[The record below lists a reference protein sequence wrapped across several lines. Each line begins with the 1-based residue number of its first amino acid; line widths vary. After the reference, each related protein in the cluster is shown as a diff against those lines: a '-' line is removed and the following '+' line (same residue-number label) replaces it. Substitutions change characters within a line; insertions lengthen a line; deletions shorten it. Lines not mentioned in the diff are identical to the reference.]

1 MHPGGMKIY
10 KDLKRNFW
18 WKGIKR
24 YVVNYVSKCVVCMQV
39 KIEHQVLMGKLQ
51 PLPIPEW
58 KWYDITMDFVDGL
71 PNTKKKTDRIWVVV
85 DRLTKSAH
93 FLAVKSTSKVE
104 NLAKIYIVVCLSTME
119 HQNP

>member
-1 MHPGGMKIY
+1 M
-10 KDLKRNFW
+10 
-18 WKGIKR
+18 KR
-24 YVVNYVSKCVVCMQV
+24 YIANYVSKCVVCMQV

-51 PLPIPEW
+51 PLPIPKW

-71 PNTKKKTDRIWVVV
+71 PNTRKQTDRIWVVV

-93 FLAVKSTSKVE
+93 FLAVKSTSKVKD
-104 NLAKIYIVVCLSTME
+104 LAEIYMLVWLTTTE